1 MGKSRL
7 DLLLLEKGLASTR
20 TKAQEL
26 IRNGKVLVN
35 GKVCRQPGEKLGEG
49 DSIALTERE
58 HPYVSRGGLKLQGAL
73 ENFSIPVQGAR
84 AIDIGQSTGGFT
96 HCLLMNGAAEVVG
109 VEVGHGQLAESLRA
123 DPRVRTLEHQDVRDL
138 NTELGRFEICVV
150 DLSFISLTLVI
161 PKLSAFLAEG
171 ARAILL
177 VKPQFEVGP
186 ENLGSGGIVRD
197 AAQRESALKK
207 VERACREAGFTVA
220 GSMESPVEGGDGN
233 KEYLLYLRWPSSPGD
248 F

>member
-1 MGKSRL
+1 MNKSRL
-7 DLLLLEKGLASTR
+7 DLALLDRKLASTR

-35 GKVCRQPGEKLGEG
+35 GKVSDHPGEKISEDCMIELVEQ
-49 DSIALTERE
+49 E
-58 HPYVSRGGLKLQGAL
+58 HPYVSRGGLKMEGAIKAFGL
-73 ENFSIPVQGAR
+73 SVAGRR
-84 AIDIGQSTGGFT
+84 ALDVGQSTGGFT

-109 VEVGHGQLAESLRA
+109 VEVGHGQIAEALRG
-123 DPRVRTLEHQDVRDL
+123 DPRVRTLEHQDIR
-138 NTELGRFEICVV
+138 ELKPEIGSFSVCTV

-161 PKLSAFLAEG
+161 PKLPAFLDPG
-171 ARAILL
+171 ADLILL

-197 AAQRESALKK
+197 PKLREGALKK
-207 VERACREAGFTVA
+207 VEQACRDAGFTVA
-220 GSMESPVEGGDGN
+220 GSADSPVEGGDGN
-233 KEYLLYLRWPSSPGD
+233 REYLLHLRWRSSPGD